1 MSATYGTDFAQ
12 GQRLWVA
19 GEARDS
25 GIAGLPAKA
34 FRSALAAVTAVV
46 LLSGCTAVGP
56 DYVTPA
62 APQTETWV
70 EAKDENVKSEAGDFS
85 TWWTVFN
92 DPVLNRLVDL
102 AYNDNL
108 TLRAAGLRILE
119 ARASL
124 GIAVGEQYP
133 QVQDATGG
141 YSREVISKNAP
152 NAAFSDRDFD
162 NLSVGLDASWEI
174 DFWGRFRRGI
184 QSADATLGA
193 TLADYD
199 DFLVT
204 LTAEVATTY
213 VLIREFEERIA
224 LARENVRVQ
233 EDSLN
238 ISDIRFRAGAVT
250 ELDVSQALALLRDT
264 QALIPFLETLLRQA
278 QNALSVLLGRPPSE
292 LREILGEPGTI
303 PQAPAEVALGIP
315 AELLRRRPDIRS
327 AELDAAAQSA
337 RIGIAKADLYPR
349 FTLAG
354 FVGFNTSD
362 AGGAASNN
370 ASLTDLFD
378 SDSLTG
384 FIGPSVRWPIFNY
397 GRLTNNVRIQDAR
410 FQELVINYQDTVLR
424 AYQEVEDSLIAF
436 LRAQDQTRFLN
447 ESVTASQ
454 RSVELSLLQYREGI
468 TDYVRV
474 LDAQRFLVSQQD
486 RAAESRSTIARSLI
500 GTYKALGGGWE
511 TRDPNASV
519 PVEVQEEMRAR
530 TDWGDVLPVNGLQ
543 TAPSSGE
550 EAGAAGTL
558 FRPIDW

>member
-1 MSATYGTDFAQ
+1 MYGTEFAQ

-19 GEARDS
+19 DEARDS
-25 GIAGLPAKA
+25 GVVGLPAKT
-34 FRSALAAVTAVV
+34 FRSTWAAAAAVL

-56 DYVTPA
+56 DYVAPE
-62 APQTETWV
+62 APQTEAWV
-70 EAKDENVKSEAGDFS
+70 EADDKNVRSEAGNFS

-124 GIAVGEQYP
+124 GIAVGDQYP

-152 NAAFSDRDFD
+152 NAALSDRDYD

-184 QSADATLGA
+184 ESADASLGA

-213 VLIREFEERIA
+213 VLIREFEERLA
-224 LARENVRVQ
+224 LARENVLVQ
-233 EDSLN
+233 QDSLN
-238 ISDIRFRAGAVT
+238 ISDVRFRAGAVT
-250 ELDVSQALALLRDT
+250 ELDVTQALSLLRDT

-362 AGGAASNN
+362 AGGATSNN

-410 FQELVINYQDTVLR
+410 FQELVVTYQNTVLR

-436 LRAQDQTRFLN
+436 LRAQDQTRFLT

-454 RSVELSLLQYREGI
+454 RSVDLSMLQYREGI

-474 LDAQRFLVSQQD
+474 LDAQRFLVTQQD
-486 RAAESRSTIARSLI
+486 RTAESRGTIARSLI
-500 GTYKALGGGWE
+500 ATYKALGGGWE
-511 TRDPNASV
+511 TRDPNAAV
-519 PVEVQEEMRAR
+519 PAEVQEEMQAR
-530 TDWGDVLPVNGLQ
+530 TDWGDVLPVKGLDS
-543 TAPSSGE
+543 TPSSGE
-550 EAGAAGTL
+550 AVGAEPTL

>member
-1 MSATYGTDFAQ
+1 M
-12 GQRLWVA
+12 
-19 GEARDS
+19 
-25 GIAGLPAKA
+25 
-34 FRSALAAVTAVV
+34 
-46 LLSGCTAVGP
+46 
-56 DYVTPA
+56 
-62 APQTETWV
+62 
-70 EAKDENVKSEAGDFS
+70 
-85 TWWTVFN
+85 
-92 DPVLNRLVDL
+92 
-102 AYNDNL
+102 
-108 TLRAAGLRILE
+108 
-119 ARASL
+119 
-124 GIAVGEQYP
+124 
-133 QVQDATGG
+133 
-141 YSREVISKNAP
+141 
-152 NAAFSDRDFD
+152 
-162 NLSVGLDASWEI
+162 
-174 DFWGRFRRGI
+174 
-184 QSADATLGA
+184 
-193 TLADYD
+193 
-199 DFLVT
+199 
-204 LTAEVATTY
+204 
-213 VLIREFEERIA
+213 
-224 LARENVRVQ
+224 
-233 EDSLN
+233 
-238 ISDIRFRAGAVT
+238 
-250 ELDVSQALALLRDT
+250 
-264 QALIPFLETLLRQA
+264 
-278 QNALSVLLGRPPSE
+278 
-292 LREILGEPGTI
+292 
-303 PQAPAEVALGIP
+303 GIP

-370 ASLTDLFD
+370 ASLTDLFE

-410 FQELVINYQDTVLR
+410 FQELVINYQNTVLR

-511 TRDPNASV
+511 TRDPNAAV
-519 PVEVQEEMRAR
+519 PEEVQEEMQAR

-550 EAGAAGTL
+550 EAGAADTL

>member
-1 MSATYGTDFAQ
+1 MSATHGTEFAL
-12 GQRLWVA
+12 GQRHRA
-19 GEARDS
+19 ADAARD
-25 GIAGLPAKA
+25 GGMAGTSVRPFHSTWMAA
-34 FRSALAAVTAVV
+34 AAVL

-56 DYVTPA
+56 DYVTPE
-62 APQTETWV
+62 APRTETWV
-70 EAKDENVKSEAGDFS
+70 EADDENVRSEAGDFS

-152 NAAFSDRDFD
+152 NASFSDRDYD

-233 EDSLN
+233 EDSLQ
-238 ISDIRFRAGAVT
+238 ISDVRFRAGAVT
-250 ELDVSQALALLRDT
+250 ELDVSQALSLLRDT
-264 QALIPFLETLLRQA
+264 QALIPFLETLLRQG

-410 FQELVINYQDTVLR
+410 FQELVVTYQDAVLR

-486 RAAESRSTIARSLI
+486 RAAESRGTIARSLI

-511 TRDPNASV
+511 TRDPNAAV
-519 PVEVQEEMRAR
+519 PAEVQEEMQAR
-530 TDWGDVLPVNGLQ
+530 TDWGEVLPVNGLQ